1 MSTSIKSIRTQ
12 LGLTQAAF
20 AEGIGVT
27 QGNVSHYENN
37 GQTVMPDVARRVIEL
52 VNRNGFACTFDD
64 VYSEEPVLAPLPR
77 IAAPAKPAE
86 PATLEG

>member
-1 MSTSIKSIRTQ
+1 MSTTIKSIRTQ

-20 AEGIGVT
+20 SEAIGVT

-52 VNRNGFACTFDD
+52 AQSSGFICTFDD
-64 VYSEEPVLAPLPR
+64 VYGGETVLRQAAAAVPV
-77 IAAPAKPAE
+77 
-86 PATLEG
+86 